1 MLMVFT
7 SYSTANS
14 LMRTIDGRCIPQ
26 VAWAEQARK
35 MVGNV
40 ASVTAGLQIQ
50 VSEIA
55 AAIPAGRVVSSNPI
69 LPQQTHI

>member
-7 SYSTANS
+7 SCSTANH
-14 LMRTIDGRCIPQ
+14 LMRTIRGRCIPQ

-35 MVGNV
+35 IVGNV
-40 ASVTAGLQIQ
+40 ASVTAGLQFQ

-55 AAIPAGRVVSSNPI
+55 AAIPAGRADSSHPI
-69 LPQQTHI
+69 LPQQRHI